1 MVACAEARTRL
12 VACRS
17 AYEGL
22 LLDLNWPAV
31 GWAERLGRQARSGKC
46 TATGLAPVA
55 FPQVSTGTPS
65 GL

>member
-1 MVACAEARTRL
+1 MRVRGRVFVVVGLGIVVAVMT
-12 VACRS
+12 
-17 AYEGL
+17 GL
-22 LLDLNWPAV
+22 QATQGAA